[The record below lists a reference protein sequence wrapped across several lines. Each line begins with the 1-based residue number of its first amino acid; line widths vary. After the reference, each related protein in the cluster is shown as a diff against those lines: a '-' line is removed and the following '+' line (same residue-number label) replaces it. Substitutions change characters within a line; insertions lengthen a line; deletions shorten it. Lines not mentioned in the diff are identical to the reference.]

1 MDQTIHIMN
10 QRDKKVKENELYV
23 KKIFLGKIRGEWSF
37 DIFLLNLCTISVL
50 PAIVF
55 SLYDF
60 RFLSLKGLL
69 HYIAPFR

>member
-1 MDQTIHIMN
+1 MDQTIRIMS
-10 QRDKKVKENELYV
+10 QRHKKVKENELYV

>member
-1 MDQTIHIMN
+1 MDQTIRIMS
-10 QRDKKVKENELYV
+10 QRHKKVKENDLYV

>member
-1 MDQTIHIMN
+1 MDQTIRIMS
-10 QRDKKVKENELYV
+10 QRHKKVKENELYV

-50 PAIVF
+50 PAVVF

-60 RFLSLKGLL
+60 
-69 HYIAPFR
+69 

>member
-1 MDQTIHIMN
+1 MDQTIRIMS
-10 QRDKKVKENELYV
+10 QRHKKVKENELYV

-50 PAIVF
+50 PTIVF

>member
-1 MDQTIHIMN
+1 MDQTIRIMS
-10 QRDKKVKENELYV
+10 QRHKKVKENELYV
-23 KKIFLGKIRGEWSF
+23 KKIFLGKLRGEWSF

-50 PAIVF
+50 PAVVF